1 MKKIEIISKTKST
14 NLIFKHSIEDALI
27 EIFRNNQSIFIDQ
40 KILENSK
47 VIQNFA
53 ANKTKEVFI
62 IDSPEENKTLSQAE
76 KAYNF
81 LSSINAN
88 RDHEIVAIGGG
99 AVTDFAGFIAA
110 TYKRGLNLCL
120 VPTSLL
126 AQVDAS
132 IGGKTAINFAKI
144 KNLVG
149 SFYIPNRVLICSEFL
164 ETLDQQEYLNGL
176 TEVIKHAI
184 ITSIDEVNFISDNFE
199 KINKRDLNLL
209 NSIVERSINIKAN
222 IIINDFEETAQRKYL
237 NFGHTFGHGIES
249 SNMENPILHG
259 HAVAIGMMMALDYS
273 KQKELLSDEQADI
286 ALGLIKSFNYDFSN
300 IKLNADEIF
309 QFMKSDKKNKNSK
322 INLILLKA
330 FGEPVVYEENDP
342 DGLRYF
348 IGDFI
353 ERFKR

>member
-1 MKKIEIISKTKST
+1 MKKVEIISKTKST

-120 VPTSLL
+120 VPTS
-126 AQVDAS
+126 
-132 IGGKTAINFAKI
+132 
-144 KNLVG
+144 
-149 SFYIPNRVLICSEFL
+149 
-164 ETLDQQEYLNGL
+164 
-176 TEVIKHAI
+176 
-184 ITSIDEVNFISDNFE
+184 
-199 KINKRDLNLL
+199 
-209 NSIVERSINIKAN
+209 
-222 IIINDFEETAQRKYL
+222 
-237 NFGHTFGHGIES
+237 
-249 SNMENPILHG
+249 
-259 HAVAIGMMMALDYS
+259 
-273 KQKELLSDEQADI
+273 
-286 ALGLIKSFNYDFSN
+286 
-300 IKLNADEIF
+300 
-309 QFMKSDKKNKNSK
+309 
-322 INLILLKA
+322 
-330 FGEPVVYEENDP
+330 
-342 DGLRYF
+342 
-348 IGDFI
+348 
-353 ERFKR
+353 